1 MLFYACLIIISLI
14 NITANIFIGLPWFL
28 NLYIFLGIF
37 VHATLYYYAIQDKI
51 ADRGRFWY
59 FIYNIATIAPAW
71 FMNEGSQGST
81 PLFFVFY
88 LSIAMLSLSKKYRFI
103 FVFFF
108 FSVVTL
114 CIVFEK
120 EFPNW
125 VIQYPS
131 ETARTFDLTFAFVNI
146 SLMIIIMLVVYKK
159 VADYDRFLLLKS
171 KKRLENSQQEL
182 IVAKEKAEAATIA
195 KSSFLANM
203 SHEIRT
209 PLNGITGASELLKLT
224 DLNQEQSELLN
235 TLQASNSIM
244 TDIVNDLL
252 DISKIEANKMEIH
265 NHPFDIRK
273 CIVNV
278 ENIIRSLFI
287 KKNLELIIEIDPNV
301 PQLLVADE
309 IKYKQIIINL
319 LSNAVKFTE
328 FGYVKMSL
336 KYVVENE
343 TKQLV
348 SAIKDTGIGIDE
360 DGMTKLFLP
369 FSQINPST
377 TRQFGGAGLGLLI
390 CRKLAEMMK
399 GKISVNSEIGAG
411 STFTFVIPANSYQAD
426 PLAKNE
432 RKVQIR
438 NMIPVAGMNILIA
451 EDNVFNQV
459 ITSKMLE
466 KSGYKH
472 MIANDGLEAVKKA
485 KETHFNIVLMDMQMP
500 NMDGVAASI
509 EILNNYKNSSIIPPV
524 IIGCS
529 ANAMQNDIEKCLNAG
544 MKDFLAK
551 PFTLDDL
558 RSVMIKWTKNDDPN

>member
-1 MLFYACLIIISLI
+1 MLKNIKILNIRNRKISIESKLFAVLCLCLIIISLI

-224 DLNQEQSELLN
+224 ELNQEQSELLN

-244 TDIVNDLL
+244 TDI
-252 DISKIEANKMEIH
+252 E
-265 NHPFDIRK
+265 
-273 CIVNV
+273 
-278 ENIIRSLFI
+278 
-287 KKNLELIIEIDPNV
+287 
-301 PQLLVADE
+301 
-309 IKYKQIIINL
+309 
-319 LSNAVKFTE
+319 
-328 FGYVKMSL
+328 
-336 KYVVENE
+336 
-343 TKQLV
+343 
-348 SAIKDTGIGIDE
+348 
-360 DGMTKLFLP
+360 
-369 FSQINPST
+369 
-377 TRQFGGAGLGLLI
+377 
-390 CRKLAEMMK
+390 
-399 GKISVNSEIGAG
+399 
-411 STFTFVIPANSYQAD
+411 
-426 PLAKNE
+426 
-432 RKVQIR
+432 
-438 NMIPVAGMNILIA
+438 
-451 EDNVFNQV
+451 
-459 ITSKMLE
+459 
-466 KSGYKH
+466 
-472 MIANDGLEAVKKA
+472 
-485 KETHFNIVLMDMQMP
+485 
-500 NMDGVAASI
+500 
-509 EILNNYKNSSIIPPV
+509 
-524 IIGCS
+524 
-529 ANAMQNDIEKCLNAG
+529 
-544 MKDFLAK
+544 
-551 PFTLDDL
+551 
-558 RSVMIKWTKNDDPN
+558 